1 MASLNHVCIWSEK
14 GWKRITAEEASSSHP
29 DRGGVSYRSGLFRC
43 DLCGQYVGLTKKGKY
58 VSHFRHSDDELSKD
72 CPDKTDGSVT
82 RYSFVPGVHTL
93 PLRLSNIKSTSFE
106 LEIGFLPV
114 PEYLYPEVC
123 RSRITICAQAQRE
136 TPLVYNGTRIL
147 EEGLTYLSVG
157 NRISERY
164 YVTCSNA
171 SEKLREIWPRQID
184 GVKRLGT
191 LFDGKTG
198 KKLPPDAD
206 VQANHDYFLLSASE
220 PRWGKS
226 IRWYRISEARLG
238 IERWRIYK
246 VTATSF
252 CEDAARFF
260 MDYHCRLTESPVLL
274 FPLWPV
280 SVDKPYVI
288 LHKQALIWMF
298 LQGYSVKPKVFPSSH
313 LVPHPA
319 QNEDQQ
325 LIQLYSTERQQLL
338 STGRTKVLRY
348 TYLWRDELNHTAST
362 PVIKAYDVNGTAIDG
377 EIQNNLPKERIL
389 VIRSQFDGM
398 VEVRDHEK
406 LIRRYRLKANEQTDV
421 EVQFGYAVAA
431 FQGLDCVLN
440 LRFERQSKEKK
451 YDEKTVLKK
460 LRRCSGTQIPIS
472 HEWGSLALKYRDY
485 PMVKR
490 WMRERIRV
498 GSIPKSALQV
508 LKQYQRAIEREERES

>member
-1 MASLNHVCIWSEK
+1 MASLNHVCIWSAK
-14 GWKRITAEEASSSHP
+14 GWKRITAEEASGSHP

-72 CPDKTDGSVT
+72 CPDRTDGSTT

-114 PEYLYPEVC
+114 PEYLYSEVC
-123 RSRITICAQAQRE
+123 RSRITISAQ
-136 TPLVYNGTRIL
+136 TKNGNPLVYNGTRIL
-147 EEGLTYLSVG
+147 KEGLTYLSVG

-184 GVKRLGT
+184 GVKRSGT

-206 VQANHDYFLLSASE
+206 VQANHDYYLLSASE
-220 PRWGKS
+220 PRFRSS

-238 IERWRIYK
+238 IERWRIYRIS
-246 VTATSF
+246 ATSF

-260 MDYHCRLTESPVLL
+260 MDYHCRLTESPVLI

-280 SVDKPYVI
+280 SVNKPYVI
-288 LHKQALIWMF
+288 LHKQALLWIF

-313 LVPHPA
+313 LFSLPA

-325 LIQLYSTERQQLL
+325 LIHLNSIGRQQLL

-348 TYLWRDELNHTAST
+348 TYLWRDELNHTASI
-362 PVIKAYDVNGTAIDG
+362 PEIKTFDVNRTVIEG

-398 VEVRDHEK
+398 VEVREHGK
-406 LIRRYRLKANEQTDV
+406 LVRRYRLKANEQTDV
-421 EVQFGYAVAA
+421 AVQFGFEVVA
-431 FQGLDCVLN
+431 FQGLDRVLY
-440 LRFERQSKEKK
+440 LRFERQLKEKK
-451 YDEKTVLKK
+451 YDEIVVLKK
-460 LRRCSGTQIPIS
+460 LRRCGGIQIPIT
-472 HEWGSLALKYRDY
+472 HEWGSLALAFRDC
-485 PMVKR
+485 PMIKR
-490 WMRERIRV
+490 WLLGRIRA
-498 GSIPKSALQV
+498 GTIPKSALQI
-508 LKQYQRAIEREERES
+508 LKQYQKAIEREEREA